1 MLFNSTQF
9 LLFFPLVVLLYYIT
23 PFRWRWALLLAA
35 SYYFYMSWNPWF
47 ILLIITS
54 TVVDYITGWRMSLE
68 SEKRK
73 RLPWLILSLVVNLGM
88 LFFFKYYNFFIDNIN
103 FTLGTGWSY
112 ARLILPVG
120 ISFYTFQTLSYS
132 IDIYKGQIQRE
143 SHLGRFALFVAF
155 FPQLV
160 AGPIERAKNLLP
172 QLQKRVVFS
181 YENFSSGAQR
191 IIWGLFK
198 KVVVADNIA
207 FVVDE
212 IYGSPDSYGPVGL
225 LLASYLFAIQI
236 YCDFSGYSDIAI
248 GSAKILGI
256 DLMKNFRTPYWAT
269 SVREFWARWHI
280 SLSTWFRDYVYIPLG
295 GNQKTRRRIAAN
307 ILFVFIISGL
317 WHGANWTFIIWGTI
331 HGVLL
336 LFERLLRRKEKPK
349 SRLTKLFHSFI
360 LFQVITLAWIFFR
373 AENLDDAWY
382 ILTKILGFDFDIS
395 SLMEFASIRGYGF
408 YLLRILLAASFMMA
422 DPLMERLL
430 HQQIII
436 PTYIKRPLFATII
449 AIILVFGYWG
459 EVEFI
464 YFQF

>member
-1 MLFNSTQF
+1 
-9 LLFFPLVVLLYYIT
+9 
-23 PFRWRWALLLAA
+23 
-35 SYYFYMSWNPWF
+35 
-47 ILLIITS
+47 
-54 TVVDYITGWRMSLE
+54 
-68 SEKRK
+68 
-73 RLPWLILSLVVNLGM
+73 
-88 LFFFKYYNFFIDNIN
+88 
-103 FTLGTGWSY
+103 
-112 ARLILPVG
+112 
-120 ISFYTFQTLSYS
+120 
-132 IDIYKGQIQRE
+132 
-143 SHLGRFALFVAF
+143 
-155 FPQLV
+155 
-160 AGPIERAKNLLP
+160 
-172 QLQKRVVFS
+172 VVFS

-373 AENLDDAWY
+373 AENLNDAWY